1 MPITTPTAVAALL
14 ADHGTRRA
22 LYTGDVLFREADAST
37 RVYACISGRIRLVVA
52 AAGGRELVI
61 AVCGPGDVFGD
72 VTALDHA
79 GRSATAVAMEPSA
92 VWELSGDAY
101 LDAIVTEPALAL
113 AALRSLARQLRR
125 ANARICAGETE
136 PVATRTAR
144 MLHEL
149 AEPGSVAGEPT
160 WVVSITQTELAD
172 WLGTTRESTARALA
186 MLRAA
191 GIITTG
197 RSRLLVHDR
206 DALAVLARPT

>member
-1 MPITTPTAVAALL
+1 M
-14 ADHGTRRA
+14 
-22 LYTGDVLFREADAST
+22 
-37 RVYACISGRIRLVVA
+37 
-52 AAGGRELVI
+52 
-61 AVCGPGDVFGD
+61 
-72 VTALDHA
+72 
-79 GRSATAVAMEPSA
+79 
-92 VWELSGDAY
+92 WELSGDAY

>member
-22 LYTGDVLFREADAST
+22 LDTGDVLFREADAST

-149 AEPGSVAGEPT
+149 AEPGSVLAVAGPAL
-160 WVVSITQTELAD
+160 LA
-172 WLGTTRESTARALA
+172 L
-186 MLRAA
+186 LRAA